1 MFYILRMP
9 IHTINKMICKSIFMQ
24 QILNIHL
31 QETKSN
37 MKKNSLQSFSQNA
50 YSIRANKIY

>member
-9 IHTINKMICKSIFMQ
+9 IHIIKKMICKSILMQ
-24 QILNIHL
+24 QMLNIHL

-37 MKKNSLQSFSQNA
+37 MKKNFLQSFSQNA